1 VALLFFG
8 NGLVVGSWL
17 PRLPE
22 IRDRLGIDLAAI
34 GFTLALGG
42 LGSLAGSSTS
52 GLVVTRLGARRTAA
66 LGGSMLF
73 LALPLISVVPTAALL
88 SALLAIMGLLDAL
101 ADVGMNA
108 VGIRVEESV
117 GRSIMTRLHGL
128 WSLGTLVGSGVAA
141 VAILIGVEL
150 GAHLAVVSVVG
161 LAAVIAANRL
171 IPDTRPRAKVGA
183 RSGALAVGL
192 MLAGATAVFI
202 EGTPFDW
209 SALFLR
215 DVVGTGEA
223 LAGAGVI
230 LYTGGML
237 AGRLG
242 GDHLIDRL
250 GAVPTL
256 FGGIVLSVTA
266 ALAVVAAAA
275 TATALVGFA
284 LWGLGISV
292 ALPVLYK
299 LAGSHPS
306 FSEGAGL
313 AALTVGTRLGF
324 MVSPAL
330 VGVAAEVWSLPVAL
344 GVVVSVAAVA
354 TTIAT
359 RLTLG
364 RPSQPDDSQLRPS
377 GS

>member
-1 VALLFFG
+1 
-8 NGLVVGSWL
+8 
-17 PRLPE
+17 
-22 IRDRLGIDLAAI
+22 
-34 GFTLALGG
+34 
-42 LGSLAGSSTS
+42 
-52 GLVVTRLGARRTAA
+52 
-66 LGGSMLF
+66 
-73 LALPLISVVPTAALL
+73 
-88 SALLAIMGLLDAL
+88 
-101 ADVGMNA
+101 
-108 VGIRVEESV
+108 
-117 GRSIMTRLHGL
+117 
-128 WSLGTLVGSGVAA
+128 
-141 VAILIGVEL
+141 
-150 GAHLAVVSVVG
+150 
-161 LAAVIAANRL
+161 
-171 IPDTRPRAKVGA
+171 
-183 RSGALAVGL
+183 
-192 MLAGATAVFI
+192 
-202 EGTPFDW
+202 
-209 SALFLR
+209 
-215 DVVGTGEA
+215 
-223 LAGAGVI
+223 
-230 LYTGGML
+230 ML